1 MRKREFGVSFGSGGV
16 AVACRLPWVGVADG
30 DFPRGFPGGFCPL
43 FFSFFIVLI
52 VVGAWSL
59 PSLFLVRVFRGESA
73 PWPGRDVSLR
83 ITFFQ
88 VMGPV
93 A

>member
-1 MRKREFGVSFGSGGV
+1 M
-16 AVACRLPWVGVADG
+16 ACHLPWVGVADG
-30 DFPRGFPGGFCPL
+30 DFPRGFPGGFCPPPFL
-43 FFSFFIVLI
+43 LFIVFI

>member
-1 MRKREFGVSFGSGGV
+1 M
-16 AVACRLPWVGVADG
+16 ACHLPWVGVADG
-30 DFPRGFPGGFCPL
+30 DFPRGFPGGFCPPFS
-43 FFSFFIVLI
+43 FFFFIVLI

-83 ITFFQ
+83 ITFFHTE
-88 VMGPV
+88 V
-93 A
+93 